1 MRSLYAAL
9 GAIAVAGALSGVLT
23 VDPAQAEDTWYADEG
38 STLVLGVGYTDPIQD
53 GADAADF
60 RLDYRH
66 GEGLWFLKPFAGIQA
81 TSEGSVWG
89 GAGVYIDIP
98 IYGRIFLTGSAAV
111 GGYSQGGGKDLG
123 SVLEFRTQG
132 EVTYRFDNGM
142 RLGGAVSHISNASTA
157 DDNPGINFV
166 SAIFVV
172 PLGAVIPD

>member
-1 MRSLYAAL
+1 MRSLYTAL
-9 GAIAVAGALSGVLT
+9 GAIAVAGALTITPVR
-23 VDPAQAEDTWYADEG
+23 AEDAWYEVGDG
-38 STLVLGVGYTDPIQD
+38 STLVLGAGYTDPFED
-53 GADAADF
+53 DPDAADF

-98 IYGRIFLTGSAAV
+98 IYGRVVLTGSAAV

-132 EVTYRFDNGM
+132 EVTYRFENGM

-157 DDNPGINFV
+157 DENPGINFV

-172 PLGAVIPD
+172 PLSTVIPE